1 MNWLLYILI
10 FVFGYVTCKTFYFL
24 RTTRLSLNLVR
35 GASVIYISSMVKAVE
50 KMSYAQEAMLEY
62 MLKTERGSAEISAFQ
77 LQFDREVKYLKDTS
91 IDVMMTLHPEFFRQ
105 MVEFEDWDSA
115 MEYAEKYKEQIFK
128 FWNVKR

>member
-50 KMSYAQEAMLEY
+50 KMSYAQEVMLEH
-62 MLKTERGSAEISAFQ
+62 MLKTERRSAEISAFQ

-91 IDVMMTLHPEFFRQ
+91 IDVMMALHPELFRQ